1 MDICSITFL
10 KMKKMMTYLLVSV
23 VAIIAIVLIIGLFLP
38 KERTFTKAAM
48 LKSDISK
55 VFNLVTDFRNQ
66 ASWRSDVKEINVID
80 DNTWTEFPKKGTAI
94 TFKVK
99 QKKEN
104 EIFEIEIIEPKNF
117 NGYWVGTFKPIKL
130 NGTAIEFKEV
140 ITVSN
145 PFFRTL
151 SFLFVDLDKT
161 MDLYLQNLKE
171 KLGE

>member
-1 MDICSITFL
+1 
-10 KMKKMMTYLLVSV
+10 
-23 VAIIAIVLIIGLFLP
+23 LP
-38 KERTFTKAAM
+38 KERVFTKTAV
-48 LKSDISK
+48 LKSDVSK
-55 VFNLVTDFRNQ
+55 VFNLVTGFENQ
-66 ASWRSDVKEINVID
+66 AIWRSDVKEIIVID
-80 DNTWTEFPKKGTAI
+80 NNMWTEIPKKGTSI
-94 TFKVK
+94 TFKIK

-117 NGYWVGTFKPIKL
+117 DGYWVGTFKSTKL
-130 NGTAIEFKEV
+130 NRTAIEFKEV

-161 MDLYLQNLKE
+161 MDLYLQNLKQ

>member
-1 MDICSITFL
+1 
-10 KMKKMMTYLLVSV
+10 MKKMMTYLLISI

-38 KERTFTKAAM
+38 KERTFTKTAV
-48 LKSDISK
+48 LNSDVNK
-55 VFNLVTDFRNQ
+55 VFNIVTDFKNQTTWRN
-66 ASWRSDVKEINVID
+66 DVKEIIVID
-80 DNTWTEFPKKGTAI
+80 NNTWTEVPKKGTVI

-99 QKKEN
+99 QKVEN

-117 NGYWVGTFKPIKL
+117 NGYWVGTFKTTKV

-140 ITVSN
+140 ITISN

-151 SFLFVDLDKT
+151 SFLFVDLNKT
-161 MDLYLQNLKE
+161 MDLYLQNLKQ